1 MPKAM
6 SLSGQSC
13 AISSFPSVLLSSD
26 ETALSKPAYKPVL
39 ALHDGFIWTLGDF
52 LTKKECQDWINFVEE
67 EGRLQRMQQ
76 RGTRFMALRD
86 CYRFSLADAVMAAR
100 LFHRLQ
106 QTRTYMDVL
115 KSHFPGQVPVAC
127 SPNLR
132 LYKYEK
138 GMSFGK
144 HVDDSESIP
153 GVGATRMTMLI
164 YFSDCQG
171 GATRF
176 YDDGAVGTTE
186 KTFQPRVG
194 SLLLHV
200 HGDECLEH
208 EADPVTKGI
217 KYVLRTDLV
226 YGPAVLI

>member
-6 SLSGQSC
+6 SQSGQSF
-13 AISSFPSVLLSSD
+13 ALSSFPSVLLSSD
-26 ETALSKPAYKPVL
+26 ETALSKLAYKPPL

-52 LTKKECQDWINFVEE
+52 LTKKECQNWINFAEE

-76 RGTRFMALRD
+76 RGTRFMALRH
-86 CYRFSLADAVMAAR
+86 CYRFNLEDSAMAAR

-106 QTRTYMDVL
+106 QTRTYTDVL
-115 KSHFPGQVPVAC
+115 ESHFSGQVPVAC

-132 LYKYEK
+132 IYKYEN

-144 HVDDSESIP
+144 HVDGSESIP

-164 YFSDCQG
+164 YLSDCQG

-176 YDDGAVGTTE
+176 YE
-186 KTFQPRVG
+186 TFQPRVG

-208 EADPVTKGI
+208 EADPVTNGT